1 MGFCVCIIEAKQ
13 LYAEY
18 SVAKDPDADSTNTVD
33 KILDETLGRLGALD
47 SKNPSWKS
55 ALNEIGGTITQSEL
69 LKKTTP

>member
-1 MGFCVCIIEAKQ
+1 M
-13 LYAEY
+13 
-18 SVAKDPDADSTNTVD
+18 AKDPDADSTNTVD